1 MAETVK
7 KVDEDAQATPVAPEE
22 TKTDAPVVEEVSVKL
37 SAGHVKR
44 LKDVAGVEDT
54 SSVTVSAGSFPEVT
68 LHENKNTKVPA
79 DYAAALVDADIA
91 EQVKS

>member
-1 MAETVK
+1 MILTSGRSRFAVRTTSL
-7 KVDEDAQATPVAPEE
+7 DN
-22 TKTDAPVVEEVSVKL
+22 
-37 SAGHVKR
+37 VKR